1 MQINNR
7 KRDLLLSS
15 CIPALVM
22 LAYFIY
28 RGFSPFGNSSLL
40 TVDMGQQYVAFY
52 EYFRQTILGH
62 PGQLF
67 YSFSNGLG
75 SDMFGT
81 WAYYLLSPTNLI
93 LLFFKKESITTGILI
108 VT

>member
-1 MQINNR
+1 MQINNQ

-22 LAYFIY
+22 LTYFIY
-28 RGFSPFGNSSLL
+28 RGFAPFGSSSLL

-93 LLFFKKESITTGILI
+93 LLF
-108 VT
+108 